1 MHPPFEASAVE
12 SVEGAADTQG
22 MDEPGEREIDA
33 LLEQLEEEERDI
45 SLRRQRLHDRI
56 ATFPNPTTKA
66 ELERREREI
75 SDERRKLHRRIDDLR
90 ARRNELRSQHDE
102 AER

>member
-1 MHPPFEASAVE
+1 MN
-12 SVEGAADTQG
+12 D
-22 MDEPGEREIDA
+22 PGEYEINA
-33 LLEQLEEEERDI
+33 QLEQLEAEERDI

-56 ATFPNPTTKA
+56 ATFPNVATKL
-66 ELERREREI
+66 ELERREREL

-90 ARRNELRSQHDE
+90 VRRNELRSHPED